1 MPIQLEYE
9 AKTMLQFIPI
19 DQDHWRY
26 ALQVSDEQK
35 AFVSDEKG
43 ILARAFA
50 HRNWNVHCCVL
61 QAERSAQEEAAFR
74 KRMLDAY
81 GMEFPENE
89 KGVPVGLILYYD
101 LPEEGAYYLAQ
112 LLIDQKYQ
120 YQGYGKEAV
129 ASAVDQLRKEKRYD
143 KVLSCVLVKNKAC
156 RAMLEHMGWTLT
168 DDSDPE
174 RDEELLYELT
184 L

>member
-1 MPIQLEYE
+1 
-9 AKTMLQFIPI
+9 MLQFIPI

-26 ALQVSDEQK
+26 GLQVTEEQQH
-35 AFVSDEKG
+35 FVSDEKG

-61 QAERSAQEEAAFR
+61 HAERGSEEEVAFR
-74 KRMLDAY
+74 QTMLDRY
-81 GMEFPENE
+81 GMEFPEEE

-101 LPEEGAYYLAQ
+101 LPEDGVYYLAQ
-112 LLIDQKYQ
+112 LLIDKRYQ

-129 ASAVDQLRKEKRYD
+129 AMTVRNLRREKRYD
-143 KVLSCVLVKNKAC
+143 KVWTCVLTQNKAS
-156 RAMLEHMGWTLT
+156 RAMFEHMGWTLT

-174 RDEELLYELT
+174 RDEELLYELI

>member
-1 MPIQLEYE
+1 
-9 AKTMLQFIPI
+9 MLQFIPI

-26 ALQVSDEQK
+26 GLQVTDEQK
-35 AFVSDEKG
+35 NFVADEKG

-50 HRNWNVHCCVL
+50 HRNWNVHCCAI
-61 QAERSAQEEAAFR
+61 QAVRSEEEESEFR
-74 KRMLDAY
+74 KTMLDKY
-81 GMEFPENE
+81 GMEFPDNE

-112 LLIDQKYQ
+112 LMIDQRYQ

-129 ASAVDQLRKEKRYD
+129 AITINLLRQEKHFD
-143 KVLSCVLVKNKAC
+143 KVWACVLKNNKDC

-174 RDEELLYELT
+174 QDEELLYELN